1 MEVKIV
7 KVDYS
12 KEAEKLAMKSG
23 DSSGGSA
30 NSKD

>member
-1 MEVKIV
+1 MEIEIVKIDHT
-7 KVDYS
+7 KD
-12 KEAEKLAMKSG
+12 AEKIAMKSS